1 MMETYFQLV
10 LMASVLLVLCG
21 CYLYFSSYTK
31 KRPRSLASLPRN
43 FRSFINDTIIPFFKD
58 QRTTDTY
65 QFAVLLLLSEEDM
78 EDLTQMA
85 FTPRDYLGHLFVNK
99 DHPSM
104 PSDRASYGNYIVARP
119 RSNNYHSEEEIFKNY
134 YSFNNDSPFKH
145 LWNAYVRRNNGT
157 LPKCI
162 LLYSWNLPCCG
173 CTDLIIRSLEEHPY
187 NTTSIIVA
195 HTTYWKWSESELVL
209 RQNIEKLKKKNISV
223 HHVMYPANL
232 PPA

>member
-1 MMETYFQLV
+1 M
-10 LMASVLLVLCG
+10 
-21 CYLYFSSYTK
+21 K
-31 KRPRSLASLPRN
+31 
-43 FRSFINDTIIPFFKD
+43 
-58 QRTTDTY
+58 QRATGY
-65 QFAVLLLLSEEDM
+65 QFAVLMLLSEDNLR
-78 EDLTQMA
+78 DITKTV
-85 FTPRDYLGHLFVNK
+85 FTPSYLGRPFVNK

-119 RSNNYHSEEEIFKNY
+119 VENSYHSEKEIFGK
-134 YSFNNDSPFKH
+134 YSSTNSPFKH

-173 CTDLIIRSLEEHPY
+173 CTDLIISCLEEHPY

-195 HTTYWKWSESELVL
+195 HTTYWKWSESELEH

-223 HHVMYPANL
+223 HHVTYPANF